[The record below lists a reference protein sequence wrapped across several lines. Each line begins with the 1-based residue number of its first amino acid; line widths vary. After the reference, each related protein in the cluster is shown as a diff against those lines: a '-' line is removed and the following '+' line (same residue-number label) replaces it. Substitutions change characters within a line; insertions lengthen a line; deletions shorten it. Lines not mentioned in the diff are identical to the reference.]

1 MGVWSEPEAD
11 LLRPEPLSSVFLC
24 RAGMLQRRPTIED
37 LVDALVSELQP
48 NFETFVMDS
57 ES

>member
-1 MGVWSEPEAD
+1 
-11 LLRPEPLSSVFLC
+11 
-24 RAGMLQRRPTIED
+24 MLQRRPTVED